1 MGDFIVGNEIVLLW
15 HSASHTQALCVT
27 RVAQQHMHIHPAPA
41 AAACVSCSDEMGDFI
56 VGNETVDRRR
66 ERRDAKMALEQGL
79 STEAVQARTLG
90 FVWSLRRFHCHA
102 SNYCFICSFRSRS
115 SRGRLLCHMWLLC
128 MHDLG
133 WFIITCAG
141 CSSLCV

>member
-1 MGDFIVGNEIVLLW
+1 
-15 HSASHTQALCVT
+15 
-27 RVAQQHMHIHPAPA
+27 MHIHPAPA

-102 SNYCFICSFRSRS
+102 AKLLLHLQLPQQQPQQQREMIVSHMASLYARPWLVHHHLC
-115 SRGRLLCHMWLLC
+115 RLLITVCVICAALC
-128 MHDLG
+128 L
-133 WFIITCAG
+133 AV
-141 CSSLCV
+141 LCGVPAECQPYVRQLRGAA